1 MSDENAPAM
10 DYDAHERTYEG
21 FINFSK
27 VGTIAVLNI
36 VLCLILFGFGG
47 TAAFVFGWLM
57 LIATFVA
64 SAIGLAIGDT
74 PAPPPPTTTNH
85 THALALA
92 LAHAHA
98 HARAHV
104 CVHVHVRVRVHA
116 HAHVHVYGLNPDL
129 CVHVM
134 HSHQK

>member
-47 TAAFVFGWLM
+47 TTAVVFGWLM
-57 LIATFVA
+57 LIATIVA
-64 SAIGLAIGDT
+64 SAIGLALGESGWIP
-74 PAPPPPTTTNH
+74 PAAIFVLTGI
-85 THALALA
+85 LAILT
-92 LAHAHA
+92 
-98 HARAHV
+98 V
-104 CVHVHVRVRVHA
+104 
-116 HAHVHVYGLNPDL
+116 
-129 CVHVM
+129 
-134 HSHQK
+134 